1 MLNHDSSGFLVGERI
16 SLASE
21 KSTLDA
27 ISNDVRAIRKAI
39 MGASMTRRRSA
50 STKSGNLRPVAV
62 ATPMKARRSGVQTV
76 SASPSV
82 AAFDAPVSVASKPVS
97 KPVRNSDEL
106 TSVVVN
112 GRDARGRFVG
122 GGGSSSTADDPG
134 ESHKLSNALRYIGGA
149 IEASAGIDAEGAD
162 PMVKAYGEIAAP
174 IAGIAGG
181 MRSMS
186 GFAKGEERFYN
197 KWFKKITGI
206 MTLSR
211 KEEAE
216 ETKDTQD
223 LLEGIQKG
231 EGGDSGKG
239 GFFGSMASRMFGGGV
254 GGFLGKA
261 IGGGGRGLMKILKK
275 IPLLGALIGGGSFL
289 LDAFQWEM
297 DPRLSR
303 RDKDQRIGGSGGGI
317 LGMLGGAAAGAL
329 MGSVVGPI
337 GTIVGGV
344 AGAFFGDKAGQVVGE
359 RVGLWVN
366 DLRAA
371 DVPGKLLSV
380 WNTMTAPLKTAATTI
395 TTWWSENMPSLG
407 SVAEGVKGFVSDTFG
422 IDFGK
427 STDAIKSTAMDAL
440 GDTILGRQAMRFL
453 GIDSAAS
460 TASPKLSNSPMLK
473 APTAP
478 RPPAMRAPV
487 RPAEPPARQRVDS
500 PAPMTIKAVVPA
512 PDAGQDVRDRQIS
525 HITTG
530 GMS

>member
-106 TSVVVN
+106 TSAVVN

-149 IEASAGIDAEGAD
+149 IEASAGVDAEGAD

-181 MRSMS
+181 MRSLS

-223 LLEGIQKG
+223 LLEDLQGRN
-231 EGGDSGKG
+231 GKDG
-239 GFFGSMASRMFGGGV
+239 KNGKAGLLSSVASRMLGGAA
-254 GGFLGKA
+254 GFLGKA
-261 IGGGGRGLMKILKK
+261 GKGLLGGLKKLPVIGG
-275 IPLLGALIGGGSFL
+275 LIGAGSFL
-289 LDAFQWEM
+289 MDAFSINSN
-297 DPRLSR
+297 DDLSR
-303 RDKDQRIGGSGGGI
+303 REKDQRIGGSGGGI

-500 PAPMTIKAVVPA
+500 PAPMTIKAVMPA

-530 GMS
+530 GMN